1 MNIDEFMKHS
11 SEHYRWQWKQ
21 DRRDMN
27 VSCFQCIQVQVSMWQ
42 VGSSNS
48 NYIDVLQHCI
58 VTKITSVKMEEHV
71 TKMSIIN
78 TRANVSLALAED
90 TVK

>member
-1 MNIDEFMKHS
+1 
-11 SEHYRWQWKQ
+11 
-21 DRRDMN
+21 
-27 VSCFQCIQVQVSMWQ
+27 MWQ